1 MKRILFILSFLFAGA
16 LKSNAQTP
24 GVCKDSLRQAQ
35 PTYSCPAEYRPVCG
49 CDGETYRNECN
60 AYYRAGL
67 NFYTDGSCR
76 SFDFDITP
84 NAVTYQLNLQIFKK
98 TRGNILITVFN
109 TQGYREFEYQI
120 FVPDAASVGGAYPF
134 PLDLNYLEN
143 GVFLI
148 QVISDGEQ
156 LVKKFYKYRTD

>member
-1 MKRILFILSFLFAGA
+1 MKRILFILSFLFVA
-16 LKSNAQTP
+16 LLETSAQTP

-67 NFYTDGSCR
+67 NYYSDGSCR

-84 NAVTYQLNLQIFKK
+84 NAVSYQLNLQIYRK
-98 TRGNILITVFN
+98 TRGNVLITVFN
-109 TQGYREFEYQI
+109 TLGYREFEYQI
-120 FVPDAASVGGAYPF
+120 FVPDAASIGGAYPF
-134 PLDLNYLEN
+134 PLDLNFLDSGVYL
-143 GVFLI
+143 L
-148 QVISDGEQ
+148 QVVSDGEQ

>member
-1 MKRILFILSFLFAGA
+1 MKRILLILSFFLFGA
-16 LKSNAQTP
+16 LKISAQTP
-24 GVCKDSLRQAQ
+24 GVCRDSLRQPQ
-35 PTYSCPAEYRPVCG
+35 PTYSCPVDYRPVCG

-67 NFYTDGSCR
+67 NYYADGSCR

-84 NAVTYQLNLQIFKK
+84 NAVTYQLNLQIYRK
-98 TRGNILITVFN
+98 TRGNVLITVFN
-109 TQGYREFEYQI
+109 TLGYREFEYQI
-120 FVPDAASVGGAYPF
+120 FVPDAVSIGGAYPF
-134 PLDLNYLEN
+134 PLDLNFLDS
-143 GVFLI
+143 GVYLI